1 MSGYDPNEES
11 LILSEGADYVQSYT
25 EKGVQWPPGSTAVLS
40 FPTLSGVGPFPA
52 IVNETAPKGGTASF
66 KIPKAQTTAATIP
79 RGTPYRLHLTKNTG
93 AAAVTYL
100 WFRGRVER
108 QD

>member
-25 EKGVQWPPGSTAVLS
+25 EKGVPWPEGTTAVLS
-40 FPTLSGVGPFPA
+40 FPDKAVGPFTA
-52 IVNETAPKGGTASF
+52 TVNESAPKGGTASF
-66 KIPKAQTTAATIP
+66 KIPKAQTGAATLP
-79 RGTPYRLHLTKNTG
+79 RGTAYRLHLTKGTG
-93 AAAVTYL
+93 STAVTYL
-100 WFRGRVER
+100 WFRGKVER